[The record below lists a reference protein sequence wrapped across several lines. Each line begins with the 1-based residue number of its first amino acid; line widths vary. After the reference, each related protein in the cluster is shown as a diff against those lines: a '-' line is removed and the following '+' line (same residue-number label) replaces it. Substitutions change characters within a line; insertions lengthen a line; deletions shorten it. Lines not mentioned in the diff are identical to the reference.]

1 MGLKTAARAEIVRE
15 LVLKCRLLEGLL
27 LLLMSQVAL
36 DVLEVSPLWHIKG
49 INGLIDLT
57 HSSIAWVSR

>member
-1 MGLKTAARAEIVRE
+1 MRE

>member
-27 LLLMSQVAL
+27 LLMSQVAL

-49 INGLIDLT
+49 INRLIDLT